1 MMEATREMIIVTTFN
16 VEGHNIVEYKGL
28 VRGITVR
35 TPNIAQGFVAGL
47 KSITGGRV
55 SGFTKVCEEARQDA
69 LEHMIEHAQ
78 QMGANAILGIRYDA
92 SDMGQSSATEVLCYG
107 TAVVLQSAD

>member
-1 MMEATREMIIVTTFN
+1 MEATEDMVVVTTFT
-16 VEGHNIVEYKGL
+16 VEGHDIVEYKGL

-35 TPNIAQGFVAGL
+35 TPNLAQGIVAGL

-55 SGFTKVCEEARQDA
+55 SGFAAVCDQARQDA
-69 LEHMIEHAQ
+69 LEHMVQHAQ
-78 QMGANAILGIRYDA
+78 EMGANAILGIRYDA

-107 TAVVLQSAD
+107 TAVVVRPSE